1 MKSTLIMFMTIVLIG
16 MTTTCA
22 PAPTATTLPTSAP
35 LPTAP
40 TANALP
46 TSGAT
51 PTSTEADLTL
61 VSDGRERYYHLF
73 RPGNL
78 DANSPSPLVV
88 FLHYSGGTGRSAA
101 PGTGLDAEAERGR
114 FIVVYPDAAES
125 SQWNAGICCG
135 AAVSDGV
142 DDVAFINRL
151 IDRLSSEYRVDSSRI
166 YVWGISNGGMMAY
179 RIGCEM
185 SERIAAIASSA
196 GPLVVERCQPVRP
209 VSVVHF
215 HSIADERS
223 PFKGGMRPGP
233 PSFVSLAIPTIIER
247 WREFDSCSASP
258 VIEQIG
264 AVTKTSSK
272 GCRDGTEVTLYT
284 AEQGS
289 HGLPLDVASR
299 NITRLVLDFFAA
311 HSKSP

>member
-1 MKSTLIMFMTIVLIG
+1 MKSTLSMFMTIVLTG
-16 MTTTCA
+16 VTAACA
-22 PAPTATTLPTSAP
+22 PAPTAS
-35 LPTAP
+35 
-40 TANALP
+40 ALP
-46 TSGAT
+46 TSTLIPVAPTSAAT
-51 PTSTEADLTL
+51 PTSTVADLTL
-61 VSDGRERYYHLF
+61 VSDGRERSYHLF

-78 DANSPSPLVV
+78 DANSPTPLVV
-88 FLHYSGGTGRSAA
+88 FLHYSGGTGRSVA
-101 PGTGLDAEAERGR
+101 PDTGLEAEAERTR
-114 FIVVYPDAAES
+114 FIAVYPDAIG

-135 AAVSDGV
+135 TAVSEGV

-151 IDRLSSEYRVDSSRI
+151 IDRLSSENRVDSNRI

-179 RIGCEM
+179 RVGCEL

-196 GPLVVERCQPVRP
+196 GPLVLERCQPVRP

-233 PSFVSLAIPTIIER
+233 PVFVSLAIPTIIER
-247 WREFDSCSASP
+247 WRELDGCSASP
-258 VIEQIG
+258 VIEQMG

-272 GCRDGTEVTLYT
+272 GCREGTEVTLYT

-289 HGLPLDVASR
+289 HALPLDVASR